1 MTLKLL
7 HLYFVVVNGS
17 ITRTRFMGK
26 TLIVMKSNELASITK
41 APSA

>member
-17 ITRTRFMGK
+17 ITITRTRFMGK
-26 TLIVMKSNELASITK
+26 TLIVMKYNELASITK
-41 APSA
+41 AP